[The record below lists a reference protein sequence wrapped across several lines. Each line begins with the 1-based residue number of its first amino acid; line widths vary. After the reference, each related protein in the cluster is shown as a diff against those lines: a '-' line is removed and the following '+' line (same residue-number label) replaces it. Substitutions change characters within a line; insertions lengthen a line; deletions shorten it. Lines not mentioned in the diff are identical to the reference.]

1 MARPLPASA
10 ETGLGLGN
18 LGRPAWPG
26 PNGQGAAARAR
37 PQDEGRARRRRRCA
51 KAALRESGG
60 VARAPVYWSKI
71 FCSTPPPRRFRRAR
85 LSRAR
90 WGLRKAMRAAPTV
103 AGRPRARL
111 RTAPCYSC
119 ALLLVTYRPL
129 ARADKEDRSLCPR
142 AQRTD
147 TLTLA
152 YASRRTH
159 LIAAEPACAGAA
171 LAVSSS
177 NSPALTLESSAA
189 RTRKYAI

>member
-1 MARPLPASA
+1 MSTSPGGRQERTGLARPLPASA

-85 LSRAR
+85 PSWAR
-90 WGLRKAMRAAPTV
+90 WGLRKAMRAAPTL

-111 RTAPCYSC
+111 RDLQLATWAASSVLQDASTIITARSVNTAQGCFLGGLGLIIATFYS
-119 ALLLVTYRPL
+119 
-129 ARADKEDRSLCPR
+129 
-142 AQRTD
+142 
-147 TLTLA
+147 
-152 YASRRTH
+152 ASRQTRTLQRQASISCKPWQH
-159 LIAAEPACAGAA
+159 G
-171 LAVSSS
+171 
-177 NSPALTLESSAA
+177 
-189 RTRKYAI
+189 